1 MKMENNKDTALTTP
15 NETGF
20 SVIDDPNA
28 RELVYGAFGDLGI
41 TDFQLD
47 KLKIPGGGSTAFM
60 VETLE
65 GEEPMQ
71 TIEGVI
77 ILMKGN
83 QKVWWKET
91 IDQSSAP
98 SEPDCKSSDG
108 RTGFGINTLEEGA
121 EPEEHDCGK
130 CHWNQFGS
138 TRSGGTGKG
147 KDCKDSTHI
156 FFFQKG
162 NCLPTHLSAPATSIK
177 AVNDY
182 YMKLLNAGKK
192 INAVVT
198 KIGLERVS
206 GGGGGSY
213 SKLTMSYG
221 GDLDAEAVKAS
232 NELTDRLKPFLS
244 KFDAFSDSS
253 E

>member
-1 MKMENNKDTALTTP
+1 MDTNKDTALTTAS
-15 NETGF
+15 ETGF
-20 SVIDDPNA
+20 AIIDDPKA
-28 RELVYGAFGDLGI
+28 RDLVVGAFTEMGI
-41 TDFQLD
+41 SDFQLD

-65 GEEPMQ
+65 GEVPMQ

-77 ILMKGN
+77 ILMNGN

-91 IDQSSAP
+91 IDMSSAP

-108 RTGFGINTLEEGA
+108 KTGFGVNTLDEGVEDA
-121 EPEEHDCGK
+121 EHECGK

-147 KDCKDSTHI
+147 KDCKDSIHI

-162 NCLPTHLSAPATSIK
+162 NRLPTFLSAPATSIT
-177 AVNDY
+177 AVNNY
-182 YMKLLNAGKK
+182 YMKLMNAGK
-192 INAVVT
+192 AYHEVVT
-198 KIGLERVS
+198 KIGLETTK

-213 SKLTMSYG
+213 SKLTMTYG
-221 GDLDAEAVKAS
+221 GDLTPEAAQS
-232 NELTDRLKPFLS
+232 TSELANSLKPFLG

-253 E
+253 V